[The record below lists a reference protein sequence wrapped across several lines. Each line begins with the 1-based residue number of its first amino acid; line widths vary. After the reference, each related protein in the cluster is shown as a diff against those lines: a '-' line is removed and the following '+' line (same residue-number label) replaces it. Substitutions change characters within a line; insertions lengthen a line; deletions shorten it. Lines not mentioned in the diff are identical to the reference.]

1 MLKSRARKGV
11 LTLGRRFR
19 GREKHFLSIG
29 WGFRGR
35 EKEKVS
41 LGGLFLAR

>member
-1 MLKSRARKGV
+1 MLKSRARKGI
-11 LTLGRRFR
+11 LTLGRHFR

-29 WGFRGR
+29 WGFHGR

>member
-1 MLKSRARKGV
+1 MLKSRPRKGI
-11 LTLGRRFR
+11 LTLGWCFR

-29 WGFRGR
+29 WGFHGR